1 MQTSDF
7 DVESLAAYLHILPV
21 QVTKMAERG
30 KLPGRKVAGQW
41 RFSVGEIHHWLE
53 DRIGLSDDD
62 GLASVERILESRTP
76 ATSELSLADVITP
89 DAIAVPLVAK
99 TRNSVITSMVEL
111 AAETGWL
118 WDSPKMVEAIK
129 TREEL
134 HPTALDNGVALL
146 HPRRPQNS
154 ILAQAIIVVGV
165 TTHGLPFGGAASTD
179 LFFLIA
185 ATSDVEHLQLL
196 ARVSR
201 IVANNGLLADLRCAG
216 SANEVYNILTK
227 ADAELVGS
235 DLPD

>member
-118 WDSPKMVEAIK
+118 WDSPKMVESAERLE
-129 TREEL
+129 RE
-134 HPTALDNGVALL
+134 G
-146 HPRRPQNS
+146 
-154 ILAQAIIVVGV
+154 
-165 TTHGLPFGGAASTD
+165 
-179 LFFLIA
+179 
-185 ATSDVEHLQLL
+185 
-196 ARVSR
+196 
-201 IVANNGLLADLRCAG
+201 AG
-216 SANEVYNILTK
+216 SCRSEV
-227 ADAELVGS
+227 
-235 DLPD
+235 P